1 MEDKM
6 FTKEQVFVREA
17 AGEMDIGGWIVP
29 SINAPI
35 ILLDDIREY
44 MLESDPPFAV
54 LYWDEPEG
62 RKFIM
67 FSKEGDSR
75 VDLNELVKSYRGSG
89 SSDLA
94 AFRAPPQK
102 DMAGEFIP
110 LALEFPP
117 DDIDLVVLWMTPE
130 GDSYVRDNHHVRDGE
145 FEFEDDCMSVND
157 TIVAWSYMPELPD
170 SINGV
175 H

>member
-1 MEDKM
+1 MQEL
-6 FTKEQVFVREA
+6 TKEEVFVREA

-35 ILLDDIREY
+35 ILLDAIKDK
-44 MLESDPPFAV
+44 MLESKPPFAV

-62 RKFIM
+62 RKFVL
-67 FSKEGDSR
+67 FSDDKDDR
-75 VDLNELVKSYRGSG
+75 VDLSVLVKTYRGSG
-89 SSDLA
+89 SKNLA

-110 LALEFPP
+110 VALEFPP
-117 DDIDLVVLWMTPE
+117 DDIDVLVLLSTPE
-130 GDSYVRDNHHVRDGE
+130 GENYVRDTQHRRDGD
-145 FEFEDDCMSVND
+145 FDVNYFD
-157 TIVAWSYMPELPD
+157 EADIIVAWAYMPELPD
-170 SINGV
+170 SLNNI